1 MLVVPT
7 ANGLLSF
14 HQAAR
19 WKAEDE
25 HLTKGKAVLSIIQR
39 TRKDGR
45 EQCVGG
51 NEEQALMGTDCPRGR
66 WVAGSKNNQRVTKP
80 SFSLKHSHFW
90 DTLKLLILLAH
101 WCLLLINEELIR
113 RAIKGEK
120 SKLLTEKEG
129 GCIELNFA
137 VTTKGVS
144 LTVWLLVGEL
154 KPKPSAGILAFWLHI
169 LMAAAP
175 VLHQH

>member
-45 EQCVGG
+45 KQCVGG
-51 NEEQALMGTDCPRGR
+51 NEEQALMGTDCPKGR

-113 RAIKGEK
+113 RAIKGER

-137 VTTKGVS
+137 VTTKGGV
-144 LTVWLLVGEL
+144 TDCVVACGRAE
-154 KPKPSAGILAFWLHI
+154 A
-169 LMAAAP
+169 
-175 VLHQH
+175 